1 MADFNKAIRKLKAMQ
16 LNAQKGSRQYEAL
29 ESSINLLEQ
38 LKKEE
43 KTKATA
49 SWTIIEYEYF
59 TCTRCGGDYA
69 NGCESTSEAREKLE
83 NREAYAFCPHCSAKM
98 ENGEPPRVKES

>member
-59 TCTRCGGDYA
+59 GPNRPRCGR
-69 NGCESTSEAREKLE
+69 S
-83 NREAYAFCPHCSAKM
+83 NRNPA
-98 ENGEPPRVKES
+98 